1 MRLTADTEALEK
13 SLDDAIATIERKLK
27 HTAKGFAYEFSV
39 VAVANT
45 PLGEEQ
51 KNADSKYYNLYQN
64 RVDDSDWQSY
74 GLEPKEGFARGAWQV
89 SFDGSLTPQEN
100 YGVGSGKIA
109 LQTLD
114 NTLKGYKLGQT
125 ITIGNYGPYIQ
136 DLEKGYSEKAPDG
149 ISKPTISQVLQ
160 AYLINVKKYYEAG

>member
-1 MRLTADTEALEK
+1 MRLTANTEALEK

-45 PLGEEQ
+45 PLGEAQ
-51 KNADSKYYNLYQN
+51 VDSDSKYFNLYQK
-64 RVDDSDWQSY
+64 RVFNSTWQSY

-89 SFDGSLTPQEN
+89 SFDGSLNVQEN
-100 YGVGSGKIA
+100 YGSSSGTVA

-136 DLEKGYSEKAPDG
+136 DLEDGYSEKAPDG